1 MELPDELLCV
11 FSAEVSEQ
19 ADSYRI
25 EIPKR
30 EVHTGD
36 VEPGAVH
43 RVALFATDSNDTAP
57 EGASRDRSESRS
69 DPEPRTEPRPPVEEG
84 EQRTVDIEDIGEQ
97 GDGIARVERGF
108 VIIVPDTEQGERV
121 TIEVTDVQQ
130 NVAFAEVV
138 ERENYY
144 V

>member
-25 EIPKR
+25 EVPKR
-30 EVHTGD
+30 EVETGD
-36 VEPGAVH
+36 VRPGDVH
-43 RVALFATDSNDTAP
+43 RVAVFATDSTDEAS
-57 EGASRDRSESRS
+57 EGDSRDRSESRS
-69 DPEPRTEPRPPVEEG
+69 GPEPRGEPRPPVEEG

-130 NVAFAEVV
+130 NVAFGEVV